1 MAFPRLN
8 NISLWLLP
16 PSIVLFLFAG
26 GIENGAGTG
35 WTLNNRELLWG
46 DPEAIKLFSLRE
58 PFQVLNSSIEA
69 HVIDYSCLPI
79 TYVKTSIARR
89 QYAWVNI
96 TKYSTHQRL
105 NKEYLNKNNKIWFEQ
120 WLVGMTDG
128 DGCFFISRQKKSW
141 NLVYK
146 IALSRYNLRALFYI
160 KKQLGAGSISK
171 DGTKGQFVIRDRKV
185 LAKII
190 IPIFDKYSLLTH
202 KYYYYILAKKV
213 LCILDNENMTT
224 KLKNAEI
231 EKTLKNKLARGYLS
245 PAISHLTASSSYEE
259 IKSTLSN
266 VWLVGF
272 TEALG
277 KFSVSADTGRYYT
290 KFTLAFLDLD
300 RLLLQLIKRILHI
313 PNPVNV
319 TSKNCCVITTSHSR
333 AILNII
339 KLFTDKYIG
348 MKSLEFKLW
357 SKANYYKYSNTGKV
371 SKIHKIL
378 QNLEEKNTISP
389 SEFSANR
396 EFLSNIDITLD
407 FSSKGSGVLSRR
419 VKVNATPLALG
430 FSSCLYTIDNIE
442 SNGTVGL
449 TSSVQK
455 RVYSTK
461 KIKNLFIELGQHKA
475 VVSYSNCDSHKLVI
489 YKENKKKSGIYRWT
503 NITTG
508 SSYVGSAIDLSRRF
522 TNYYS
527 LAFLKREL
535 NKGNSLIYKA
545 LLKYDYYNFQ
555 LDILEYC
562 DPSILIE
569 REQYYL
575 DMLNPKYNLLAKA
588 GSSTGFIHSEATLEL
603 IRVAALKRKPR
614 VLSDETRIKISEAIK
629 GKKHTKETILK
640 MTGRTHTKDTKE
652 KIGAGNYKIQPVLV
666 TNLETDVSVEY
677 SSMKKAADTLNTSTS
692 QLIYYIKKQKP
703 FKNIYT
709 IVKKP

>member
-1 MAFPRLN
+1 MRGHL
-8 NISLWLLP
+8 
-16 PSIVLFLFAG
+16 
-26 GIENGAGTG
+26 
-35 WTLNNRELLWG
+35 
-46 DPEAIKLFSLRE
+46 AI
-58 PFQVLNSSIEA
+58 NSC
-69 HVIDYSCLPI
+69 YSCLLF
-79 TYVKTSIARR
+79 KTHVIKFNYKR
-89 QYAWVNI
+89 QYAWVDN
-96 TKYSTHQRL
+96 KNYSIHQRL

-128 DGCFFISRQKKSW
+128 DGCFFISRQKNSW

-171 DGTKGQFVIRDRKV
+171 DGSKGQFVIRDRKV
-185 LAKII
+185 LGKII

-213 LCILDNENMTT
+213 LCILDNEKLTT
-224 KLKNAEI
+224 ELKNAEI
-231 EKTLKNKLARGYLS
+231 EKTLKNKLARGYVS

-259 IKSTLSN
+259 IKSTISN

-290 KFTLAFLDLD
+290 KFTLALLDLD
-300 RLLLQLIKRILHI
+300 RLLLQLIKRLLHI
-313 PNPVNV
+313 PNFVNV
-319 TSKNCCVITTSHSR
+319 TSKNSCVITTSHSR

-378 QNLEEKNTISP
+378 LNLEEKNTISP

-396 EFLSNIDITLD
+396 EFLSNIYITLD
-407 FSSKGSGVLSRR
+407 FSSKESGVLSRR

-430 FSSCLYTIDNIE
+430 FSSYLYTIDNIE

-455 RVYSTK
+455 RVYSTLFFYIKKKKK
-461 KIKNLFIELGQHKA
+461 KIKNLFIELGQHKP
-475 VVSYSNCDSHKLVI
+475 VVSYSNCDSHKLLI

-503 NITTG
+503 NIITE

-522 TNYYS
+522 INYYS

-545 LLKYDYYNFQ
+545 LLKYGYYNFQ

-575 DMLNPKYNLLAKA
+575 DMLNPKYNILAKA
-588 GSSTGFIHSEATLEL
+588 GSSTGFKHSEATLEL
-603 IRVAALKRKPR
+603 IRVAA
-614 VLSDETRIKISEAIK
+614 T
-629 GKKHTKETILK
+629 
-640 MTGRTHTKDTKE
+640 
-652 KIGAGNYKIQPVLV
+652 
-666 TNLETDVSVEY
+666 
-677 SSMKKAADTLNTSTS
+677 
-692 QLIYYIKKQKP
+692 
-703 FKNIYT
+703 FF
-709 IVKKP
+709 